1 MAERK
6 PWQRSGPDTRI
17 RGSTGQELRARRLAR
32 THGLCEYCLRNDV
45 TQLAIVVDHVNP
57 LAHGGPDTDDNTEN
71 LCAEHD
77 AIVTAKQFG
86 KAQVRRV
93 VGYRCEWMLYS
104 MAGGCGH

>member
-1 MAERK
+1 M
-6 PWQRSGPDTRI
+6 
-17 RGSTGQELRARRLAR
+17 
-32 THGLCEYCLRNDV
+32 RNDV